1 MTGYSIRRRLVLLL
15 LGSLVLVWTAMLVS
29 SYFETREEVNELA
42 DTRLEEGARTLMLLD
57 LKRLGALAGGA
68 GAKHDD
74 DHDGDDEHAKH
85 IGFQVYDSG
94 GTLLL
99 RSPGS
104 PSAEYLARD
113 GYATL
118 ALGQKNWHS
127 FAARDERNAYQVR
140 VFEAPGMRDS
150 LVNKSALRMAQLLLL
165 ALPVLALLIW
175 FSVGHAM
182 RPLTSMSGAIAL
194 RDANN
199 LEPISLDRVPA
210 EVQGL
215 VDALNHL
222 LQRLSHSIDKERAF
236 TADAAHELRTPLAAI
251 KVQAEVAL
259 AAQNDLQRNHAI
271 KQVIAGVNRATHLA
285 QQLLL
290 LARLD
295 HPAASAMQVVE
306 LGALAAECAGRYADE
321 AMRKGISF
329 DVSTQPACVLQADPV
344 ALSVMVDNLIDNA
357 IKYGRADGRIAISV
371 ARDNSGLV
379 LEVKDD
385 GPGVPAEY
393 RARLLNRFYR
403 AEGNEAEGSG
413 LGLSIADKIARA
425 YHGTLSLGTGL
436 DAKGFGV
443 TVRFRM

>member
-1 MTGYSIRRRLVLLL
+1 MTGFSIRRRLVLLL

-29 SYFETREEVNELA
+29 TYLETREEIHELA

-68 GAKHDD
+68 GAGDDD

-85 IGFQVYDSG
+85 IGFQVYDGG

-104 PSAEYLARD
+104 PAAAYLARD

-118 ALGQKNWHS
+118 ALGQKSWHS
-127 FAARDERNAYQVR
+127 FAARDARNAYQVR
-140 VFEAPGMRDS
+140 VFEAPGMRDR

-175 FSVGHAM
+175 VSVGHAM
-182 RPLTSMSGAIAL
+182 RPLTSMTGAIAQ

-199 LEPISLDRVPA
+199 LEPINLDRIPA

-215 VDALNHL
+215 VESLNHL
-222 LQRLSHSIDKERAF
+222 LQRLSDSIGKERAF

-251 KVQAEVAL
+251 KVQAQVAL
-259 AAQNDLQRNHAI
+259 ASHDESERRHAI
-271 KQVIAGVNRATHLA
+271 GQVIAGVNRTTHLA

-295 HPAASAMQVVE
+295 HPAAGAMQVAD
-306 LGALAAECAGRYADE
+306 LAALAVECAGRYAD
-321 AMRKGISF
+321 AAIRKGISF
-329 DVSTQPACVLQADPV
+329 DVSTQPGCVLKADPV
-344 ALSVMVDNLIDNA
+344 ALSVLIDNLIDNA
-357 IKYGRADGRIAISV
+357 IKYGRADGRIAIVV
-371 ARDNSGLV
+371 AREQAQLR
-379 LEVKDD
+379 LAVKDD
-385 GPGVPAEY
+385 GPGVALEN
-393 RARLLNRFYR
+393 RARLMDRFYR
-403 AEGNEAEGSG
+403 VEGNEAHGSG
-413 LGLSIADKIARA
+413 LGLSIANKIARA
-425 YHGTLSLGTGL
+425 YHGTLSIGAGL
-436 DAKGFGV
+436 DGAGLGV
-443 TVRFRM
+443 IVRFPA